1 MKISLFSVKWLL
13 TSDLMNISLYLP
25 VNYAA
30 NDSNVV
36 LQGLIS
42 YCMVIVSLT
51 FMLVFEN
58 IL

>member
-13 TSDLMNISLYLP
+13 TSDLMNIFLYSL